1 MMNKE
6 YRTKP
11 VKKGVCMCKKKGIGI
26 VKVEKAGIIAFW
38 EALRIPEE
46 IPIIRQVTIYLKWLV
61 TRPQLKSL
69 YGDNNLLYYKK

>member
-1 MMNKE
+1 
-6 YRTKP
+6 
-11 VKKGVCMCKKKGIGI
+11 MCKKKELELL
-26 VKVEKAGIIAFW
+26 KQNKAGIIAFW